1 MNRQMKVGIFVL
13 FGLALCGV
21 AVFLIGDSRK
31 LWEPKVSFRAAFS
44 DVAGLKPGAPVRT
57 GGLDIGT
64 VIAVGHA
71 DNAGDPRIY
80 VTMQVTKAEA
90 ARVREDSLARVASKG
105 LLGDKMIEITVSDG
119 RAPPQDPAKLLKSE
133 DPKDMF
139 AAMNDL
145 AARAQKVVERIE
157 PLAQQL
163 GDPKFAEDIKGS
175 AEDLHRIMDG
185 IAKNDSVVH
194 KLLFD
199 PEEGRKF
206 SQLMTNVNHVTYNLD
221 GVLSDTK
228 ELTSRVKTGPG
239 IAHALVYD
247 GDLSANASGVMAEF
261 HQDMKAVREGNGL
274 AHAVLYGDDKSQ
286 HVMANLNAITDDMRV
301 IVSGMRAGKGTVGAL
316 LVDPSVYEDLKSAI
330 GNVERNQ
337 VLRALV
343 RYSIKADEERPKV
356 HTPPTTA
363 PPAAAK

>member
-1 MNRQMKVGIFVL
+1 MSKQTRVGMFVL
-13 FGLALCGV
+13 FGLALST
-21 AVFLIGDSRK
+21 AIIFTIGDSRGV
-31 LWEPKVSFRAAFS
+31 WSRKVVYRASFA
-44 DVAGLKPGAPVRT
+44 DVVGLKAGAPVRM
-57 GGLDIGT
+57 GGVDIGNVTAVAHSTDVAVSKILIEMSIVRNET
-64 VIAVGHA
+64 VRIRQDTVAKIA
-71 DNAGDPRIY
+71 N
-80 VTMQVTKAEA
+80 
-90 ARVREDSLARVASKG
+90 KG
-105 LLGDKMIEITVSDG
+105 LLGDKMIELTVSDG
-119 RAPPQDPAKLLKSE
+119 RAPAQDPAKLLRSE

-139 AAMNDL
+139 AAVNDL
-145 AARAQKVVERIE
+145 ASRAQKVVERIE

-175 AEDLHRIMDG
+175 VEDFHRIMDG
-185 IAKNDSVVH
+185 IAKNDSVAH

-221 GVLSDTK
+221 GLLTDTK
-228 ELTSRVKTGPG
+228 DITARVKSGPG

-247 GDLSANASGVMAEF
+247 GDMSANASGVMAEF
-261 HQDMKAVREGNGL
+261 HQDMKAIREGNGL
-274 AHAVLYGDDKSQ
+274 AHAVLYGDDRSQ

-301 IVSGMRAGKGTVGAL
+301 IVSGLRSGKGTVGAL

-356 HTPPTTA
+356 HTPPVTPA
-363 PPAAAK
+363 PASSQ